1 MLAVSRRLAPV
12 LSALALGLGMILI
25 ALSIGVSTVAF
36 LLAGETE
43 RK

>member
-1 MLAVSRRLAPV
+1 
-12 LSALALGLGMILI
+12 MILI